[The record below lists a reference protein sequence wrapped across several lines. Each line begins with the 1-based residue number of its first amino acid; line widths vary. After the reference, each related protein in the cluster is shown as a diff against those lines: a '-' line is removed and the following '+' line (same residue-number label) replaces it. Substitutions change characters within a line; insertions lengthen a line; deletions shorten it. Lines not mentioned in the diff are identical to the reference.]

1 MTQLA
6 VQVSTPHTS
15 SGNVIPR
22 LTASENGYSDSWTGP
37 PNGEHVMVD
46 GLFDGWLING
56 NQTLAVKIKYGPT
69 PLIEAA
75 YIISAF
81 AALGMFLTLIG
92 VVLFKGLAHGA
103 TSRRKEDLRR

>member
-1 MTQLA
+1 
-6 VQVSTPHTS
+6 
-15 SGNVIPR
+15 
-22 LTASENGYSDSWTGP
+22 
-37 PNGEHVMVD
+37 MVD